1 MKCKLHNKRIIM
13 PMKFFMIYCCALII
27 ILFSFYGCN
36 NQPSS
41 PPIQVAQPQSAKNTG
56 SPAAVPEPE
65 AAAVQAAPEQEGYI
79 YLQRDRRDPFVPLI
93 VPKKSRQKGSG
104 IKAGFLESY
113 DISEF
118 TLSAIARKGREY
130 FALLTTPDNRSFTVN
145 IGNVIG
151 MNKGTV
157 KDITKNT
164 IVLVEYTKDYKGE
177 LKPRQFILEFHKG
190 EVE

>member
-27 ILFSFYGCN
+27 ILSSFYGCSN
-36 NQPSS
+36 KPSA
-41 PPIQVAQPQSAKNTG
+41 PPQAAQPQSAINTAG
-56 SPAAVPEPE
+56 PAAAPQPEV
-65 AAAVQAAPEQEGYI
+65 AAVQTAPEQEGYI
-79 YLQRDRRDPFVPLI
+79 YQQRDRRDPFVPLI
-93 VPKKSRQKGSG
+93 VPKKSRHKGEG

-164 IVLVEYTKDYKGE
+164 IVLVEYTRDYKGE
-177 LKPRQFILEFHKG
+177 LKPRQIILEFHKG